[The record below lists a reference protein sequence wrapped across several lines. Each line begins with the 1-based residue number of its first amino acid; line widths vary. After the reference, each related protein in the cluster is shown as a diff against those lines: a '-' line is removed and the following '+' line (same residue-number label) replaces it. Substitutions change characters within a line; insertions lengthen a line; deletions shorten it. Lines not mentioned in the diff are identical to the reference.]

1 MFTLRATGKGAEMRA
16 EGWECASTFVRLS
29 HLFDDLPPCS
39 VCRAVPPVN
48 NVGFRCRV
56 SLDVLFGE
64 SRLRRWRTVAE
75 RRRSRV
81 AVCSAVEN
89 RVRIMSNPILLVS
102 LRVFAGLDGFEI
114 KVHFVVHMWRA
125 RVVSDSHRSVGLSAH
140 QLPSD
145 SATEPPTN
153 PRFQAQLGID

>member
-1 MFTLRATGKGAEMRA
+1 MRA
-16 EGWECASTFVRLS
+16 EGWERAPTFVLLS
-29 HLFDDLPPCS
+29 HLFNDLPPCS
-39 VCRAVPPVN
+39 VCRAVPPTN
-48 NVGFRCRV
+48 HVGFRCRV

-102 LRVFAGLDGFEI
+102 LRVFAGLDAYEI
-114 KVHFVVHMWRA
+114 KVHFVVHVVWRA
-125 RVVSDSHRSVGLSAH
+125 RVVSDSHCSVGLSAH
-140 QLPSD
+140 KLPSD
-145 SATEPPTN
+145 SATEPPLTLAFK
-153 PRFQAQLGID
+153 RSLESIRTDGDF